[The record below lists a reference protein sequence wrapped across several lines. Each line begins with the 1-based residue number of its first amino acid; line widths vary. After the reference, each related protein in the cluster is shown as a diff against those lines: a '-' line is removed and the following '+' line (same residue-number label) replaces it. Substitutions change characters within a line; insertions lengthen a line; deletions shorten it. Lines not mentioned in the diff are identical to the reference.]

1 MAIGPCGKGEAGIVL
16 TYDMDN
22 REDRPLYEHLYRC
35 IKSDIECGA
44 ISPDQKLPSKRAFSR
59 HLGVS
64 LITVEGAYTQLIA
77 EGYVRAV
84 ERKGYYANAV
94 APARLRPAHPFAGNR
109 PHRFSRQPALD
120 AASSALSGS
129 LVSCGGMAAGADS
142 FAWPSGSEGRVSLV
156 ADFSSGAIAP
166 GAFPYAA
173 WAKSLRGALS
183 EESEESL
190 VGESGA
196 AGSLRLRTVLAS
208 HLAQFRGMEVLPD
221 QIVIGAGSQT
231 LYQLIIQ
238 LLGRRRRFAVEDP
251 GYTRL
256 ARIYESNDVSLAY
269 IGMDEEGALVD
280 QLRESEADVAH
291 IMPSHQ
297 FPMGCVTS
305 IARRYELLGWA
316 AEEPGRFIVEDDYD
330 CEFRLA
336 GKPIPSL
343 ASIDAF
349 GTVIYANTFAKTL
362 GPAFRIGYMV
372 LPEALAAR
380 FHEKLGFYSCTVSAI
395 DQIALARFIEEG
407 SYERH
412 VNKMRTQYRGVRN
425 GLISALRESAFGSRI
440 RIAGEDA
447 GLHFLL
453 YVESERDEGALAHA
467 ALREGVRLAP
477 LSDFCRVPAH
487 EGQTPCFV
495 MNYTGVDPHSVPAA
509 IRGLER
515 AFA

>member
-1 MAIGPCGKGEAGIVL
+1 ML
-16 TYDMDN
+16 TYDMNN

-44 ISPDQKLPSKRAFSR
+44 IAPDQKLPSKRAFSR

-94 APARLRPAHPFAGNR
+94 APTRLCPVHPFAGS
-109 PHRFSRQPALD
+109 HRFSRQSALD
-120 AASSALSGS
+120 AAPFAFDSNEGTA
-129 LVSCGGMAAGADS
+129 VGADS
-142 FAWPSGSEGRVSLV
+142 SNLPSSSEKRVSLV

-190 VGESGA
+190 VVESGA

-208 HLAQFRGMEVLPD
+208 YLAQFRGMEVLPD

-238 LLGRRRRFAVEDP
+238 LLGRQCRFAVEDP

-256 ARIYESNDVSLAY
+256 ARIYDSNDVSLAY
-269 IGMDEEGALVD
+269 IRMDEEGALVD

-316 AEEPGRFIVEDDYD
+316 AEKPGRFIVEDDYD

-395 DQIALARFIEEG
+395 DQLALARFIEAG
-407 SYERH
+407 SYESH

-425 GLISALRESAFGSRI
+425 GLIAALRESAFGGRM
-440 RIAGEDA
+440 RIAGEEA

-453 YVESERDEGALAHA
+453 YVESEREEGALARA
-467 ALREGVRLAP
+467 ALQEGVRLAP
-477 LSDFCRVPAH
+477 LSEFCRVPAH

-495 MNYTGVDPHSVPAA
+495 MSYTGIDPHSIPAA